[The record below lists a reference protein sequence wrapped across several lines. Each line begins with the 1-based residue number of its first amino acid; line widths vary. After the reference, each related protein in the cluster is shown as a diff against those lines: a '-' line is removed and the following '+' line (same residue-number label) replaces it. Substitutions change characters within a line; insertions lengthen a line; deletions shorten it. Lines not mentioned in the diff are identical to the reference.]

1 MHLAVFLHK
10 EEMRMMPEI
19 LFTGV
24 FQDEP
29 SPGGQKR
36 IAEYHIRQGL
46 NTLQGIRGISEDNI
60 EREGS
65 MPQESED
72 IGPYHLHFRHL
83 QLPQSVAYKT
93 KLTGIVLHQH
103 DLLGA
108 AGSELIAD
116 VAGAGEKVQDGT
128 LFEIEI
134 VFQDREKRFL
144 GHIGRRTGLQRARG
158 SDPVFPEFAT
168 YYTHG

>member
-1 MHLAVFLHK
+1 
-10 EEMRMMPEI
+10 MREI
-19 LFTGV
+19 LFPGM

-29 SPGGQKR
+29 SPGSQKR
-36 IAEYHIRQGL
+36 IAEDHIRQGL
-46 NTLQGIRGISEDNI
+46 YTLQGIRRISEDNI

-83 QLPQSVAYKT
+83 QLAQGVAYKT

-108 AGSELIAD
+108 AGGELIAD
-116 VAGAGEKVQDGT
+116 AAGAGEKVQNRA
-128 LFEIEI
+128 LFEIEM

-144 GHIGRRTGLQRARG
+144 GHIGRRTGL
-158 SDPVFPEFAT
+158 
-168 YYTHG
+168 